1 MVAAGASFDVVIV
14 GGGVIG
20 CSAAYH
26 LLADGRPVT
35 VAVIERDPSYEFAST
50 PRSAGG
56 IRQQF
61 SLPENVLMSQYGLG
75 FYRRFGATMA
85 VDGHVPDVGLRQGGY
100 LFLATAAGV
109 AALSD
114 SHATQVSLGAPVE
127 LMDRDA
133 LARRFPSLRVDD
145 IALGAFGP
153 TDGWMDPHTILM
165 GFRRKARSLG
175 ATYVHDEATGLVRA
189 GGRVTA
195 VRLASGGTLAA
206 GTVIVAAGAWSA
218 ALCATVA
225 MPLPVE
231 PVRRMAHY
239 FEIRARLEPLPLTID
254 PSGAYFRPEGPGY
267 IAGKSN
273 PDEPAGANFE
283 VDPAWFDEVVWPAI
297 AWRVPAFETLKPGRA
312 WAGLYDLNRL
322 DDNLIIG
329 DWPGEIANLL
339 VACGLS
345 GHGLQQ
351 APAVGR
357 ALAELVLDGRFVT
370 LDLARLSYA
379 RVVANRP
386 LLERG
391 IV

>member
-1 MVAAGASFDVVIV
+1 MAASFDVVIV

-35 VAVIERDPSYEFAST
+35 VAVIERDPTYEYAST

-61 SLPENVLMSQYGLG
+61 SLPENILMSQFGLG
-75 FYRRFGATMA
+75 FYKRFAETMA
-85 VDGHVPDVGLRQGGY
+85 ADGHVPEVSLRQGGY
-100 LFLATAAGV
+100 LFLAGEAG
-109 AALSD
+109 ASALRD
-114 SHATQVSLGAPVE
+114 SHATQTRLGAPVE
-127 LMDRDA
+127 LMDRA
-133 LARRFPSLRVDD
+133 SLARRFPSLDLD
-145 IALGAFGP
+145 GIALGSFGP
-153 TDGWMDPHTILM
+153 EDGWMDPHAILM

-175 ATYVHDEATGLVRA
+175 ATYVHDEAIGLERV
-189 GGRVTA
+189 GGRVTGLG
-195 VRLASGGTLAA
+195 LASGGAMSA
-206 GTVIVAAGAWSA
+206 GTIIVAAGAWSA
-218 ALCATVA
+218 TLSATVGMA
-225 MPLPVE
+225 LPVE

-239 FEIRARLEPLPLTID
+239 FEIREKLDPLPLTID
-254 PSGAYFRPEGPGY
+254 PSGVYFRPEGAGY

-297 AWRVPAFETLKPGRA
+297 AARVPAFETLKPGRA

-329 DWPGEIANLL
+329 DWPGEIVNLL

-370 LDLARLSYA
+370 LDLSRLSYA

>member
-1 MVAAGASFDVVIV
+1 MAASFDVVIV

-75 FYRRFGATMA
+75 FYRRFAATMA
-85 VDGHVPDVGLRQGGY
+85 TDGHVPDVGLRQGGY
-100 LFLATAAGV
+100 LFLATDDGAADLR
-109 AALSD
+109 A
-114 SHATQVSLGAPVE
+114 SHATQTGLGAPVE
-127 LMDRDA
+127 LLDRDA
-133 LARRFPSLRVDD
+133 LARRFPSLNLDG
-145 IALGAFGP
+145 IALGTFGP
-153 TDGWMDPHTILM
+153 EDGWMDPHAILM

-175 ATYVHDEATGLVRA
+175 ASFVHDEAIGLARA
-189 GGRVTA
+189 GGRVSA
-195 VRLASGGTLAA
+195 VSLRSGGNLAA

-218 ALCATVA
+218 VPCATVG

-239 FEIRARLEPLPLTID
+239 FEIRQKLEPLPLTID
-254 PSGAYFRPEGPGY
+254 PSGAYFRPEGAGY

-273 PDEPAGANFE
+273 PDEPAGVNFE
-283 VDPAWFDEVVWPAI
+283 IDPAWFDEVVWPAI
-297 AWRVPAFETLKPGRA
+297 AARVPAFEALKPGRA

-322 DDNLIIG
+322 DGNLIIG

-351 APAVGR
+351 APAIGQ
-357 ALAELVLDGRFVT
+357 ALAELVLDGGFVT
-370 LDLARLSYA
+370 LDLSRLSYA

>member
-1 MVAAGASFDVVIV
+1 MAASFDVVIV

-75 FYRRFGATMA
+75 FYRRFAATMA
-85 VDGHVPDVGLRQGGY
+85 TDGHVPDVGLRQGGY
-100 LFLATAAGV
+100 LFLATDNGAADLR
-109 AALSD
+109 A
-114 SHATQVSLGAPVE
+114 SHATQTGLGAPVE
-127 LMDRDA
+127 LLDRDA
-133 LARRFPSLRVDD
+133 LARRFPSLNLDG
-145 IALGAFGP
+145 IALGTFGP
-153 TDGWMDPHTILM
+153 EDGWMDPHAILM

-175 ATYVHDEATGLVRA
+175 ASFVHDEATGLTRA
-189 GGRVTA
+189 GGRVSA
-195 VRLASGGTLAA
+195 VTLRSGGNLAA

-218 ALCATVA
+218 VLCATVGI
-225 MPLPVE
+225 PLPVE

-239 FEIRARLEPLPLTID
+239 FEIRQKLEPLPLTID
-254 PSGAYFRPEGPGY
+254 PSGAYFRPEGAGY

-273 PDEPAGANFE
+273 PDEPAGVNFE
-283 VDPAWFDEVVWPAI
+283 IDPAWFDEVVWPAI
-297 AWRVPAFETLKPGRA
+297 AARVPAFEALKPGRA

-322 DDNLIIG
+322 DGNLIIG

-351 APAVGR
+351 APAIGR

-370 LDLARLSYA
+370 LDLSRLSYA
-379 RVVANRP
+379 RVMANRP